1 MQKTHVRTTLLLAG
15 ALLAGCEGNNLF
27 PTDPIGTGGGRLGS
41 IGGTVTADGLGV
53 AGAVVSTAGGTAA
66 DSTDAAGRYALEG
79 LGQGAYRVFLQVP
92 VGFGLAAG
100 DSVARTVNLAAGQSA
115 TLNWQLLR
123 ATGAVGGT

>member
-1 MQKTHVRTTLLLAG
+1 MQKTHVRTTLLLA
-15 ALLAGCEGNNLF
+15 ATLLAGCEGNNLF
-27 PTDPIGTGGGRLGS
+27 PTDPIGTGGDRLGR

-53 AGAVVSTAGGTAA
+53 AGAVVSTAGGAA

-100 DSVARTVNLAAGQSA
+100 DSAGRTVNLAAGQSA

-123 ATGAVGGT
+123 AAGAAGGT